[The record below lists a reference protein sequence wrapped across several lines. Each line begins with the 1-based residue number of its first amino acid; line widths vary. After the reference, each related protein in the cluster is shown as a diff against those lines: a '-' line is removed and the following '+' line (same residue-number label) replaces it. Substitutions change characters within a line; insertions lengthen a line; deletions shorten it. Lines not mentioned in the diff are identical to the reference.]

1 MAKYMRLPG
10 DQVLVASRMVSAG
23 RTVLW
28 MSRSC
33 RLSPRWRSVNDLHRF
48 VVPNAQHHRGAGR
61 TNDPLARRSLVMSP
75 RSRLGKDPRA
85 GEGSRSYGGRAL
97 RLC

>member
-1 MAKYMRLPG
+1 MIY
-10 DQVLVASRMVSAG
+10 
-23 RTVLW
+23 
-28 MSRSC
+28 
-33 RLSPRWRSVNDLHRF
+33 HRF
-48 VVPNAQHHRGAGR
+48 IVFNAQHHRGAGR

-85 GEGSRSYGGRAL
+85 GEGSRSYGGGRAL